1 MQPVI
6 NNSSNKYMKKKH
18 FCREQGVDKEKEKVV

>member
-6 NNSSNKYMKKKH
+6 NNSSNKYMKKKNC
-18 FCREQGVDKEKEKVV
+18 CREQGMDKEKEKVV